1 MQFRKNMYI
10 PLLQISNLFFNVNN
24 VVLVQ
29 YNEDKIVQRTP
40 RVVTNK
46 FIVSMPLMFIYI
58 MCY

>member
-1 MQFRKNMYI
+1 MYI

-29 YNEDKIVQRTP
+29 YNEDKRTP
-40 RVVTNK
+40 IVVTNK
-46 FIVSMPLMFIYI
+46 FIVSMPFMFIYI